1 MINQTM
7 TVQYWLIRW
16 ISRFALALRTRLVV
30 EGREHIPDSGFLFV
44 ANHVSNWDPVIMAL
58 ILWNRPVRALGKEEL
73 FTHPIWGRISYWC
86 GGIPIRRG
94 EPDREALAVCKTAVQ
109 AGLPLFVLP
118 EGTRSRSGMLSEGK
132 MGVVFLAQLTNAP
145 IVPAAI
151 ISTKKIGWPWRR
163 TTIRVRLGPAF
174 TLDRKAR
181 RPEQRQALLDQTMIT
196 IARLLPPELRGVYS
210 EASVEV

>member
-1 MINQTM
+1 M
-7 TVQYWLIRW
+7 TVQYSLIRW
-16 ISRFALALRTRLVV
+16 ISRIALALRTRLIV
-30 EGREHIPDSGFLFV
+30 EGREHIPDGGFLFV

-58 ILWNRPVRALGKEEL
+58 ILWNRPV
-73 FTHPIWGRISYWC
+73 
-86 GGIPIRRG
+86 
-94 EPDREALAVCKTAVQ
+94 AVCKTAVQ

-118 EGTRSRSGMLSEGK
+118 EGTRSRSGTLSEGK

-163 TTIRVRLGPAF
+163 TTIRVRIGPAF

-181 RPEQRQALLDQTMIT
+181 RPEQRQALLDQTMVT

-210 EASVEV
+210 DAAQNTKV